1 MDAPPG
7 VEPTPTQARVIGE
20 LMAAAEVHP
29 VVQLV
34 AGGGPALT
42 PGFGHSMVL
51 RMFHQAS
58 SRAWGPPDAPGRPRF
73 LGVAEGLAAGGAAGL
88 LRAAESAWAAGA
100 KVVVVDDIDLAAC
113 PSKIYSN
120 RLGST
125 GGKAGES
132 MGFTRAAAEPVMLL
146 KALADLAASVPK
158 RCLVF
163 RAFEEHF
170 SRFMGTPFVVSL
182 PPMEAP
188 DYAHLLRR
196 WLPVDCVVNAKDIF
210 SRFPSLTPAELRVAC
225 AALSTELMPERMKGK
240 VPSTEH
246 VVESIS
252 THLGEAHGAI
262 RLEDVE
268 AVDLNAMP
276 GLDKGVEVLEK
287 QLIVPFEKGLEGTAH
302 AEPKAGVLLFGPPGV
317 GKTSIGRALAHRL
330 KGKVFRVREVWAL
343 RDLVETF
350 ARAEANAPSV
360 VFFDDID
367 VLLHRSKVAWGGGEM
382 FRFLLSKMDGM
393 TSYRAKNGKHVTI
406 IMTCE
411 SPKTLPEALVRSGR
425 IELWLKL
432 ERPTGR
438 QRWEI
443 LQKLAG
449 ECPEPELR
457 DVPAKELRAIADRTE
472 EFSPADL
479 RRCVKDAVNALAFQ
493 RAKGHQPPQAAGE
506 LLEAA
511 AEDLRKMRDHVDSFM
526 KQIYH

>member
-1 MDAPPG
+1 MDSSG
-7 VEPTPTQARVIGE
+7 VEATPTQARAVRA
-20 LMAAAEVHP
+20 LLAAAARHP
-29 VVQLV
+29 VVQLA

-42 PGFGHSMVL
+42 PGFGHSTAL
-51 RMFHQAS
+51 RLFLQAWP
-58 SRAWGPPDAPGRPRF
+58 ADAPGRPRF
-73 LGVAEGLAAGGAAGL
+73 LGVAEGLEGGAAGL
-88 LRAAESAWAAGA
+88 LRAAAAAWEGGA
-100 KVVVVDDIDLAAC
+100 QIVVVDDIDLAAC
-113 PSKIYSN
+113 PSKIFSN

-146 KALADLAASVPK
+146 KALADLAASVPG

-170 SRFMGTPFVVSL
+170 SRFMGAPFVVSL
-182 PPMEAP
+182 PPMEAA

-196 WLPVDCVVNAKDIF
+196 WLPAATAATVDAEEIF

-225 AALSTELMPERMKGK
+225 AALCPGLSPELPGEEEL
-240 VPSTEH
+240 STEH

-252 THLGEAHGAI
+252 SQLGEAHGAI
-262 RLEDVE
+262 RLEEVE
-268 AVDLNAMP
+268 AVDLAAMP
-276 GLDKGVEVLEK
+276 GLGKVVDVLEK

-457 DVPAKELRAIADRTE
+457 GVPSKELRAIADRTE

-493 RAKGHQPPQAAGE
+493 RAKGRPPQAAGE
-506 LLEAA
+506 LLEEA